1 MSSLLISA
9 INTFVN
15 VNDTP
20 CTIYKGTI
28 VATCELIKETD
39 IQENKGVNMS
49 NVQHD
54 VKKVATL
61 PSHIENVYERG
72 IICLDEN
79 QQKSYKDL
87 LVEFQTIFSKSEDD
101 IGLTNLVEHTIN
113 TGDHRPVRQRP
124 RQIPLAKI
132 KEAEEAI
139 QSMVKQ
145 EVIEQSMSPW
155 NSNPVLV
162 RKSEGSLKFCIYFRG
177 VHDITVKDSHP
188 LTRIDDTID
197 ALSGAK

>member
-1 MSSLLISA
+1 
-9 INTFVN
+9 
-15 VNDTP
+15 
-20 CTIYKGTI
+20 
-28 VATCELIKETD
+28 
-39 IQENKGVNMS
+39 
-49 NVQHD
+49 
-54 VKKVATL
+54 VATL
-61 PSHIENVYERG
+61 SSHIEIVYKRS
-72 IICLDEN
+72 ISCLDEN

-87 LVEFQTIFSKSEDD
+87 LVVFQTVFSKSEDD